1 MPNNAMSKK
10 RDIDFWYLKNLGLSI
25 TVKNEDLI
33 IKPKDK
39 LTPELI
45 EAIKKN
51 KQKIMKQLADDVLK
65 RALKGKLEPN
75 DPNYITIFSEK
86 LNRYIHIALDSD
98 ALIKLAN
105 RNKQAIKK
113 VPVFHIDD
121 VIEIARNKPDKETL
135 ERLCVIAE
143 VFNS

>member
-1 MPNNAMSKK
+1 MPNNAISKK

-75 DPNYITIFSEK
+75 DPNYITIFSDK
-86 LNRYIHIALDSD
+86 LNKHIHIALDSD
-98 ALIKLAN
+98 ALIKLAR
-105 RNKQAIKK
+105 RNKQALKK
-113 VPVFHIDD
+113 VPI
-121 VIEIARNKPDKETL
+121 IERNVK
-135 ERLCVIAE
+135 
-143 VFNS
+143 

>member
-1 MPNNAMSKK
+1 MLNKSRDKK
-10 RDIDFWYLKNLGLSI
+10 MDIDYWYLKNLGFTM
-25 TVKNEDLI
+25 TVKDEILYV
-33 IKPKDK
+33 KPKDK

-86 LNRYIHIALDSD
+86 LNRHIHIALDSD
-98 ALIKLAN
+98 TLIKLAR
-105 RNKQAIKK
+105 RNKQAPKK

-121 VIEIARNKPDKETL
+121 VIEITRNRPDKETL

-143 VFNS
+143 AFNS

>member
-1 MPNNAMSKK
+1 MSNNAISKK
-10 RDIDFWYLKNLGLSI
+10 RDIDYWYLKSLGFRI
-25 TVKNEDLI
+25 TLKDEVLR
-33 IKPKDK
+33 IKPKSK

-86 LNRYIHIALDSD
+86 LNRHIHIALDSD
-98 ALIKLAN
+98 TLIKLAR
-105 RNKQAIKK
+105 RNKQAPKK

-121 VIEIARNKPDKETL
+121 VIEITRNKPDKETL

-143 VFNS
+143 AFNS

>member
-1 MPNNAMSKK
+1 MSNNAISKK
-10 RDIDFWYLKNLGLSI
+10 RDIDYWYLKSLGFRI
-25 TVKNEDLI
+25 TLKDEVLR
-33 IKPKDK
+33 IKPKSK

-75 DPNYITIFSEK
+75 DPNYITIFSEN
-86 LNRYIHIALDSD
+86 LNRHIHIALDSD
-98 ALIKLAN
+98 ALIKLAR

-121 VIEIARNKPDKETL
+121 VIEITRNKPDKETL

-143 VFNS
+143 AFNS

>member
-1 MPNNAMSKK
+1 MSNNAISKK
-10 RDIDFWYLKNLGLSI
+10 RDIDYWYLKSLGFRI
-25 TVKNEDLI
+25 TLKDEVLR
-33 IKPKDK
+33 IKPKSK

-51 KQKIMKQLADDVLK
+51 KQKIIKQLADDVLK
-65 RALKGKLEPN
+65 RVLKGKLEPN

-86 LNRYIHIALDSD
+86 LNRHIHIALDSD
-98 ALIKLAN
+98 ALIKLAR

-121 VIEIARNKPDKETL
+121 VIEITKNRPDKETL

-143 VFNS
+143 AFNS